1 MTTSGKGADPAV
13 PLQVRN
19 SPPRPHGLQDIKVAA
34 DRRAADRNEWRSYIE
49 FAAIIDSYRLSAGS
63 FDVTE
68 LTLVS
73 RAADTS
79 E

>member
-1 MTTSGKGADPAV
+1 M
-13 PLQVRN
+13 
-19 SPPRPHGLQDIKVAA
+19 QDIKVAA
-34 DRRAADRNEWRSYIE
+34 DRRAADTNEWRSYIE